1 MNDNSNILLEAL
13 LDLLL
18 ENIRGVGT
26 NKLQQLWLL
35 MFLFVW
41 LVIVFI
47 GINRQLRYL
56 PLGINR
62 GKGKSDYWVVIE
74 WLWDGDRGL

>member
-26 NKLQQLWLL
+26 NKLYQLWLV

-62 GKGKSDYWVVIE
+62 GKGKVTI
-74 WLWDGDRGL
+74 G